1 MGILPEI
8 SKLFHAYFITILAA
22 LLLVYIACIIL
33 TEFRFQRLEDNYKWI
48 RREWRLL
55 DALIKDGE
63 YLSKSGKEIDEKSLQ
78 LWDSQLKPGMTV
90 RLHDAER
97 KWLDATKTIVCEAE
111 RCVKTYEELSERR
124 KFLSWASFWDLR
136 KIGDLGAD
144 MDQIEKKINVRIST
158 KKEEA
163 KDIYGAMEKSRSNV
177 RSLQDRPI
185 EKQPSDVYKP
195 SVSVASIE
203 AKINGLLERGNPG
216 LMLVTRGQIES
227 IKLFVE
233 LMVAF
238 LNDFEGLI
246 LESETEKAWVIEAE
260 EIIGE
265 LHRDITTTTT
275 ANQMIWPLDLGS
287 PAPIKS
293 IDLLSDLFER
303 KIVYGFTFIRR
314 DRTKFLHQPPQQR
327 TLPSQ
332 ITDDFIG
339 ILSFVDKIQ
348 NFLITIEE
356 PTMETATNNLK
367 NLSDLFVKVYGHFRY
382 AKAIGGMKNSRR
394 AWTDQ
399 MKIIV
404 RDAETSLE
412 TYRESSAPE
421 ISNSQNDTE
430 SWVTFSAEIDK
441 LVQALSLLEMRIR
454 VCRTELRE
462 DTNFV
467 VGLEEDIHE
476 VVSRLTNIEHQSS
489 IVSIVGMKGIGKT
502 TLAKIIYEHTAIREH
517 FNFFLWVALTD
528 KVAGENVLKIIGEQ
542 VPRTDN
548 ERSGKEYFIQKA
560 REFLRRDKYLVV
572 LDNISTNKAWDDL
585 KEAVPGTTNGSRILL
600 TTRYKSVAV
609 HADQSSVP
617 HQLRL
622 KTKEQS
628 WRLFTQM
635 VRFQP
640 ELSGPELSP
649 KVKTLANKVV
659 GRCGGLPLSILRV
672 GYLLSGKEATA
683 DELLRVL
690 EHINHNQAPWSETLE
705 IIEKDLP
712 LHLRQCISY
721 LSLFPRDFEI
731 PAGRLIALWVAEGF
745 AKKNDDEPPVEEP
758 PESVADKY
766 FQELISLDLVQ
777 VLARKVNRT
786 VKTCCF
792 PSALRELWLRLN
804 SKITPTASLSS
815 RLDGRLAYYF
825 DESDGGCSQSQGRS
839 TNSPNVKSY
848 RNSNSILFF
857 DTREGYKPGE
867 DIGNFLRKGIASGHL
882 LQLQVLDL
890 EHVFRPQLPNII
902 GKLILLR
909 YLGLRWTYL
918 ETIPSSI
925 GKLLKLESLDM
936 GHTYIRTLPSSI
948 WKLQELKY
956 LHMNETYR
964 SKIVH
969 HPKRNSLQNL
979 LTLQGAF
986 VDKDSPLKEGL
997 YKLIKL
1003 RKLKMA
1009 IQLLLLQQEALAES
1023 LVKLT
1028 QLETLKLKSIDE
1040 MGEPQDLKL
1049 MDLSGLDNLS
1059 ILYLFG
1065 KLEKRSNIT
1074 TINGL
1079 PKSLTYLTLS
1089 ASRLS
1094 DDPMKELEKLH
1105 NLKSLSF
1112 YSHSYIGNRMICSN
1126 GGFPKLLV
1134 LKLWKLCEL
1143 EEWRVE
1149 EQAMPNLK
1157 QLEIRSCQKLE
1168 VPTGLWHLK
1177 TLHELKLKDMPE
1189 NFIEKIE
1196 ETKDQIWGVIAYSPA
1211 IIIDVQ

>member
-1 MGILPEI
+1 
-8 SKLFHAYFITILAA
+8 
-22 LLLVYIACIIL
+22 
-33 TEFRFQRLEDNYKWI
+33 
-48 RREWRLL
+48 
-55 DALIKDGE
+55 
-63 YLSKSGKEIDEKSLQ
+63 
-78 LWDSQLKPGMTV
+78 
-90 RLHDAER
+90 
-97 KWLDATKTIVCEAE
+97 
-111 RCVKTYEELSERR
+111 
-124 KFLSWASFWDLR
+124 
-136 KIGDLGAD
+136 
-144 MDQIEKKINVRIST
+144 
-158 KKEEA
+158 
-163 KDIYGAMEKSRSNV
+163 MEKSRSNV

-195 SVSVASIE
+195 SVSVATIE
-203 AKINGLLERGNPG
+203 AEINGLLERENPG

-233 LMVAF
+233 LVVAF
-238 LNDFEGLI
+238 LKDFEGLI

-260 EIIGE
+260 KIIGE

-287 PAPIKS
+287 PAPIKN
-293 IDLLSDLFER
+293 IDRLSDLFER

-314 DRTKFLHQPPQQR
+314 GRTKFLHQPPQGPQQR

-332 ITDDFIG
+332 ISDDFIG

-356 PTMETATNNLK
+356 QTMETATNNLK

-412 TYRESSAPE
+412 TYIESSASE
-421 ISNSQNDTE
+421 ISNSQNNTE
-430 SWVTFSAEIDK
+430 SWLTFFAEIDK
-441 LVQALSLLEMRIR
+441 LVQALSLLEMKIR

-476 VVSRLTNIEHQSS
+476 VVSRLTNLEHQSS

-502 TLAKIIYEHTAIREH
+502 TLAKIICEHTAIREH
-517 FNFFLWVALTD
+517 FNFFLWVALTN

-548 ERSGKEYFIQKA
+548 ERSGKEYLIRKA

-585 KEAVPGTTNGSRILL
+585 KEAIPGTTNGSRILL

-649 KVKTLANKVV
+649 KVKALANKVV

-672 GYLLSGKEATA
+672 GYLLSGKEVTA

-690 EHINHNQAPWSETLE
+690 EHIDHNQAPWLETLE
-705 IIEKDLP
+705 TIEKDLP
-712 LHLRQCISY
+712 LHLRQCLSY

-731 PAGRLIALWVAEGF
+731 PAGRLTALWVAEGF
-745 AKKNDDEPPVEEP
+745 ANTQ
-758 PESVADKY
+758 SVADNY
-766 FQELISLDLVQ
+766 FEELISLDLVQ

-804 SKITPTASLSS
+804 SKITSTASLSS

-890 EHVFRPQLPNII
+890 EHVSGPKVDLP
-902 GKLILLR
+902 R
-909 YLGLRWTYL
+909 DH
-918 ETIPSSI
+918 P
-925 GKLLKLESLDM
+925 
-936 GHTYIRTLPSSI
+936 
-948 WKLQELKY
+948 
-956 LHMNETYR
+956 
-964 SKIVH
+964 IV
-969 HPKRNSLQNL
+969 N
-979 LTLQGAF
+979 
-986 VDKDSPLKEGL
+986 
-997 YKLIKL
+997 
-1003 RKLKMA
+1003 
-1009 IQLLLLQQEALAES
+1009 
-1023 LVKLT
+1023 
-1028 QLETLKLKSIDE
+1028 
-1040 MGEPQDLKL
+1040 
-1049 MDLSGLDNLS
+1049 
-1059 ILYLFG
+1059 
-1065 KLEKRSNIT
+1065 
-1074 TINGL
+1074 
-1079 PKSLTYLTLS
+1079 
-1089 ASRLS
+1089 
-1094 DDPMKELEKLH
+1094 
-1105 NLKSLSF
+1105 
-1112 YSHSYIGNRMICSN
+1112 
-1126 GGFPKLLV
+1126 
-1134 LKLWKLCEL
+1134 W
-1143 EEWRVE
+1143 
-1149 EQAMPNLK
+1149 
-1157 QLEIRSCQKLE
+1157 
-1168 VPTGLWHLK
+1168 
-1177 TLHELKLKDMPE
+1177 
-1189 NFIEKIE
+1189 
-1196 ETKDQIWGVIAYSPA
+1196 
-1211 IIIDVQ
+1211 